1 MRFNSPYWRAIR
13 RYILIFVAIALLP
26 LALVYVV
33 RLDQAYRIKGYEA
46 TKFNDHFGDQSFRYP
61 VMLLGKNKDLTIAAT
76 GSSRKKFYK
85 YAKYVNESRVPVLPE
100 ESVHT
105 LAPTDVERI
114 EKRMER
120 RRKLLQEKCTEFGL
134 DVAGNDT
141 WHKPNAWEFL
151 FNKKY
156 HIIWCNVFKA
166 GSSSWMYNFNIL
178 AGYSPEFLQRTKE
191 VFLTLA
197 RDRYPRLTIEKLREA
212 QNDSLTFMI
221 ARHPFER
228 LLSAYRDKIVYAIP
242 HSYHDKLGRRIVRKY
257 RSKNL
262 DMNTPR
268 YPTFPEF
275 VRWLLKQI
283 QLGILQMDMHFI
295 SSTLFCT
302 PCLINFDVIMKFDT
316 LDEDQLYLITK
327 TGLTRVIAPEWR
339 NAGRGKNTQEL
350 LQSFYSKLSSREMQG
365 LYQYYKYDF
374 ELFNFSAASYFNLVD
389 ENATRK

>member
-1 MRFNSPYWRAIR
+1 MWINSPYWRAIR
-13 RYILIFVAIALLP
+13 RCLFIFVAISLLP
-26 LALVYVV
+26 LALVYMV
-33 RLDQAYRIKGYEA
+33 RLDQAYRLKGYEA

-61 VMLLGKNKDLTIAAT
+61 VMLLGKNKDLTVAAT

-85 YAKYVNESRVPVLPE
+85 YAKYVNESHLPVLPE
-100 ESVHT
+100 DAVHT
-105 LAPTDVERI
+105 LAPIDVERV

-134 DVAGNDT
+134 DVVGNDT

-151 FNKKY
+151 VNKKY

-166 GSSSWMYNFNIL
+166 GSSSWMYNFNVL

-197 RDRYPRLTIEKLREA
+197 RERYPRFSIEKLREA
-212 QNDSLTFMI
+212 QNDSITFMI

-228 LLSAYRDKIVYAIP
+228 LLSAYRDKMVFAIP

-262 DMNTPR
+262 DMNSPR

-275 VRWLLKQI
+275 VRWLLVQI
-283 QLGILQMDMHFI
+283 KHGSVQIDMHFV
-295 SSTLFCT
+295 SSTMFCT

-316 LDEDQLYLITK
+316 LDEDQLYLINK
-327 TGLTRVIAPEWR
+327 TGLSRVIAPEWR
-339 NAGRGKNTQEL
+339 NAGKGKNTQEL
-350 LQSFYSKLSSREMQG
+350 LQSFYSKLSPRELQG

-374 ELFNFSAASYFNLVD
+374 ELFNYSAASYFNLVH
-389 ENATRK
+389 ENGT